1 MFIDDRFS
9 KPVVFYRGKNA
20 VNKFIATIL
29 NEYRCCRAVIKQFD
43 KNRVLTVDDEKSNKC
58 WICGGLFA
66 VGDNKVRDHDH
77 MTSRDRAFCA

>member
-1 MFIDDRFS
+1 MVKTVVLPVLKNVKSIFLAVLFVKLCALTTDLASQLFS
-9 KPVVFYRGKNA
+9 TEEKNA

-58 WICGGLFA
+58 
-66 VGDNKVRDHDH
+66 
-77 MTSRDRAFCA
+77 